1 MVTWFLLES
10 AFNSTSS
17 FSPYLEYNTVT
28 TELRVVLAVFHVKM
42 TLSAV
47 SLITLMSS
55 IVAFASIG
63 LAWFN
68 NGSSSFLLALAGGSL
83 FPFISTFVFF
93 FPPGWSWSDC
103 LLALVVIAMILV
115 LRVVVEETME
125 EKGREEKEAVE
136 GGDKV
141 EVEREEEEDEEKE
154 DQEANN
160 EVGIEV
166 DLPNFSG

>member
-1 MVTWFLLES
+1 
-10 AFNSTSS
+10 
-17 FSPYLEYNTVT
+17 
-28 TELRVVLAVFHVKM
+28 
-42 TLSAV
+42 
-47 SLITLMSS
+47 
-55 IVAFASIG
+55 
-63 LAWFN
+63 
-68 NGSSSFLLALAGGSL
+68 
-83 FPFISTFVFF
+83 
-93 FPPGWSWSDC
+93 
-103 LLALVVIAMILV
+103 MILV